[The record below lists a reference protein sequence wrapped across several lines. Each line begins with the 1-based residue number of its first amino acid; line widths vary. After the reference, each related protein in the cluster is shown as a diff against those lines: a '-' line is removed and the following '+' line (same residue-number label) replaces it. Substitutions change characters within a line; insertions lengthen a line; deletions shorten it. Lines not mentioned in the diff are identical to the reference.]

1 MPGQAISHF
10 DIMNAVTSAWDSDGW
25 LGIQP
30 DAEGSEASSAQDD
43 ATPGQGGVRD
53 FECINP
59 GGVFHRPLDPVKD
72 PSGTIDPTQ
81 AGQILSFFEG
91 GRGFAMPLGD
101 PRAIAIL
108 PTFAPGS
115 TFVYADNGSFIR
127 LEGSGPAVGQI
138 SIYTTDDG
146 TPDGYTVGLNVWP
159 TEIRMIPPGGGR
171 HWADVSGFHWME
183 AGGGG
188 LMNLSYQSGQAAFD
202 VMCDSATV
210 DSQFVMLGRKGLSGR
225 GAVMR
230 GDLWQSIYAQPL
242 SALLTLIVG
251 ALNALSVA
259 PAATGSPP
267 AGVAALIAPLQAAN
281 AAVKALSGPVPTVAN
296 LYISSGVFVA

>member
-10 DIMNAVTSAWDSDGW
+10 DIMNCTASAWDQDGW
-25 LGIQP
+25 LGCQV

-53 FECINP
+53 FENVNP
-59 GGVFHRPLDPVKD
+59 GGVFHRPLDPVVD
-72 PSGTIDPTQ
+72 ASGTVDATQ
-81 AGQILSFFEG
+81 AGQLFVFMEG

-115 TFVYADNGSFIR
+115 TLLYADNGSFVR

-146 TPDGYTVGLNVWP
+146 TPDGYTVGINVWP
-159 TEIRMIPPGGGR
+159 EEIRFIPPGGGR
-171 HWADVSGFHWME
+171 CWMDVSGYHWID
-183 AGGGG
+183 GGSGG
-188 LMNLSYQSGQAAFD
+188 FMNLGTNSGQAGWD
-202 VMCDSATV
+202 VMCDQATIDAQYV
-210 DSQFVMLGRKGLSGR
+210 NLGRKGALGR
-225 GAVMR
+225 GPVMR
-230 GDLWQSIYAQPL
+230 GDLWQSIYAVPL
-242 SALLTLIVG
+242 SSALTLIGG
-251 ALNALSVA
+251 AIAALAAA

-267 AGVAALIAPLQAAN
+267 AGVAALIPPMQAAL
-281 AAVKALSGPVPTVAN
+281 AALKALSGPIVGPLNSYVCT
-296 LYISSGVFVA
+296 GTFVA